1 MAGAISDYLENKLI
15 DATLRGV
22 AYTSPATVYLA
33 LFTSDPTDANTGVE
47 VTGGTY
53 ARQPITFGAASNGA
67 SSNSADVMYPVATAN
82 WGTIVSVGV
91 YDAATGGNL
100 LYYGSLTTSKVIQTN
115 DQLKVNAG
123 DITVT
128 LS

>member
-47 VTGGTY
+47 VTGGAY
-53 ARQPITFGAASNGA
+53 ARQPITFGVASNGA